1 MFSVSFNDVQWDP
14 EASFPMSAKAAG
26 PPDLDFN
33 GDADLSDF
41 GDALADFVFLEDGG
55 TAPQGVPVAQQRP
68 RSLTESESESEED
81 SYSGYDFFSQSPS
94 LQTLGGGSKT
104 TSQPPVLTAAQTCAP
119 PKSKKT
125 ADLVLS
131 PRERVPLSPCSPLSA
146 AVACADTFD
155 EFLSAL
161 QGTANGTAQSQGRV
175 SPDNSANNNE
185 RLGSSLDYSSTAPPS
200 SASSSSPSSSSTSPS
215 LSTASSQTIP
225 HDVDEGLFAVELSEC
240 ESEGTDFEENE
251 FNHATWGPPRA
262 HSSLS
267 SEETSEEASE
277 EVGGAILA
285 GAEFDYSFG
294 ACDFKNGQEGK
305 APAPAPSPSAP
316 AKTSVPPFPARR
328 NTRQLHRGTRRSWAN
343 PRPRPLPSSAS
354 SVPPSMGLVRSSS
367 SLGASGDFHF
377 GCGTNA
383 SQPQQ
388 LHHQGSGRGRS
399 AGHAASAASWV
410 ADDRED
416 REGDREGDHDE
427 EECDFGFLGVAAGVA
442 GDAQAALAFSAQ
454 HASKHASKAAA
465 AAFQTR
471 SSPSSSLEFDQS
483 STVEYGNGTSQ
494 DECAALSR
502 KAKHP
507 AAAPRHAPVVG
518 KSTAPAFAVLCV
530 VGAPLDGAGAVL
542 VLLGASG
549 DFHFGCGTNASQPQQ
564 LHHQGSG
571 RGRSAGHAASA
582 ASWVADDREDREGDR
597 EGDHDEE
604 ECDFGFLGVA
614 AGVAGDAQA
623 ALAFSAQHASKHAS
637 KAAAAAFQTRSSP
650 SSSLEFD
657 QSSTVEYGNGN
668 GNHGPSGAGGGKKRG
683 RKPGHTSANRKVQRS
698 VVAASSSSSSRQ
710 PGSSSAAQL
719 NSGNGNASGGHGK
732 SPSPTSLLVA
742 GGVLSAS
749 RRRCRAYVEGLK
761 ARMRELSAHQERF
774 AAQQQAE
781 DEQEFEA
788 ASSSSSGGQGPSS
801 PLEAGSSLDFL
812 DTAWAQVDAKEKL
825 EQETVS
831 VRQSV
836 VEAFLQLRGA
846 GMGDKA
852 RWKDLVTEDFTF
864 SLPRTPYRAMPTNS
878 NQSTSNSSKAAA
890 ATAAAAAAAALSSE
904 DEEGALDDGQRWL
917 FGVEAAAADAQ
928 SLGALCEGLRQ
939 RVKALKPDLPRK
951 KLAGVKLFYDC
962 GDTSQSSSSSSATSS
977 TSLSALLAEDG
988 EESTEPSSP
997 ELPFAGGDEAAD
1009 EDFFGVGALSGASGS
1024 GGGSGSGFGGG
1035 VLVSG
1040 DKAMCHWKGGTCG
1053 LVACGFEAE
1062 CTVEGLLRCTLDPAT
1077 HKLSKAELTFDVLS
1091 FTRQLQRF
1099 GLVADPHRSA
1109 LSLFANATSPSS
1121 LFSLM
1126 IGGGVGGTPSS
1137 ACNSSAL
1144 PNSAAA
1150 VVQTK
1155 GALIAARPPAGKVH
1169 ILCAKPQSG
1178 LLAANA
1184 LGAGGGV
1191 AGMVNPALMREMM
1204 LKAMG
1209 ALLSKAAKLRP
1220 GTGAAHSTAST
1231 ALEGSSAA
1239 QQPLTPQQ
1247 MQMQVM
1253 MMAAA
1258 MVASAQQQQQQ
1269 QQPSGGQQTMADADQ
1284 QPASN
1289 PKKRSAPVTT
1299 EVGTQKAYAAAS
1311 SYPSAKRGAT
1321 GAKKFVT
1328 LTSPPTLFP
1337 VPPTLSV
1344 TPAAPG
1350 AAVSSLSTPPMYS
1363 AASVLLTS

>member
-294 ACDFKNGQEGK
+294 TYDFKNGQEGK

-367 SLGASGDFHF
+367 S
-377 GCGTNA
+377 
-383 SQPQQ
+383 
-388 LHHQGSGRGRS
+388 
-399 AGHAASAASWV
+399 
-410 ADDRED
+410 
-416 REGDREGDHDE
+416 
-427 EECDFGFLGVAAGVA
+427 
-442 GDAQAALAFSAQ
+442 
-454 HASKHASKAAA
+454 
-465 AAFQTR
+465 
-471 SSPSSSLEFDQS
+471 
-483 STVEYGNGTSQ
+483 
-494 DECAALSR
+494 
-502 KAKHP
+502 
-507 AAAPRHAPVVG
+507 
-518 KSTAPAFAVLCV
+518 
-530 VGAPLDGAGAVL
+530 
-542 VLLGASG
+542 LGASG

-890 ATAAAAAAAALSSE
+890 ATAAAAAAALSSE
-904 DEEGALDDGQRWL
+904 EEEGALDDGQRWL

-962 GDTSQSSSSSSATSS
+962 GDMSQSSSSATSS

-1009 EDFFGVGALSGASGS
+1009 EDFLGVGALSGASGS